1 MIRQVQQQKLLQKL
15 SPQQIQLVKLL
26 EIPSIEMTDRIMK
39 EVDLNPALELGEPV
53 VADEQDDDIPF
64 REDEGRNEEDV
75 QFDDVASDDDIPD
88 YKSRLP
94 GESSQQDT
102 WKEWMTAGT
111 ATTLND
117 FLSDQLSLQDLDE
130 TDRTITDFIIGNIDD
145 DGYLRR
151 TPESISDDLAIILGL
166 EVSSTQVE
174 TLIKL
179 VQTFDPAGVGASDL
193 RECMLVQL
201 RRKPR
206 TPLLEKTLTLV
217 EDHFMDVSKK
227 HFEVIQKKMECSKE
241 ELKEMMQEI
250 YRLNPKPGNL
260 FGSVL
265 EQSREQVIPDFLL
278 ENTDGYLQLTLNN
291 GTVPELHVSR
301 EYLEMLSDYKS
312 NTKNQTRENK
322 EALQFARE
330 KVESA
335 RWFID
340 AVRQRQET
348 LTRTMQSIIQYQY
361 SYFLDG
367 DEKNLKPMILKD
379 IAEKTGYDISTI
391 SRVSNSKYIQTEFGV
406 FPLKYFFTE
415 GMQTESGEEVSS
427 LEIKT
432 ILQESVDAENKKN
445 PLTDDQLST
454 ILTEKGYLIARRTI
468 AKYRDQLGIPV
479 ARLRREI

>member
-1 MIRQVQQQKLLQKL
+1 MIRQVQQQKLQQKL

-39 EVDLNPALELGEPV
+39 EVDLNPALELGESV
-53 VADEQDDDIPF
+53 NSEHDEELPYQNG
-64 REDEGRNEEDV
+64 DEGNNDDF
-75 QFDDVASDDDIPD
+75 QIDDVVSDDDIPD
-88 YKSRLP
+88 YKSQLP
-94 GESSQQDT
+94 GNGRQQEA
-102 WKEWMTAGT
+102 WKEWITTGT
-111 ATTLND
+111 DTTLND
-117 FLSDQLSLQDLDE
+117 FLSDQLALQELDSI
-130 TDRTITDFIIGNIDD
+130 DRQLAEFIIGNIDD

-151 TPESISDDLAIILGL
+151 SPESITDDLAIILGL
-166 EVSSTQVE
+166 DVPCSRVE
-174 TLIKL
+174 SLVKR

-193 RECMLVQL
+193 RECMLLQL
-201 RRKPR
+201 HRKPR
-206 TPLLEKTLTLV
+206 TPLLEQTILLV
-217 EDHFMDVSKK
+217 EEHFMDMSKK
-227 HFEVIQKKMECSKE
+227 HFEVILKKMNCSQE
-241 ELKEMMQEI
+241 ELKLMMQEL

-260 FGSVL
+260 FDSVL
-265 EQSREQVIPDFLL
+265 EQSKEQVIPDFLL
-278 ENTDGYLQLTLNN
+278 ENADGYLQLTLNN

-301 EYLEMLSDYKS
+301 EYLELLTDYKS
-312 NTKNQTRENK
+312 TTKNRTKENK
-322 EALQFARE
+322 EALLFARE

-348 LTRTMQSIIQYQY
+348 LFRTMQSIIDYQRI
-361 SYFLDG
+361 YFLDG

-379 IAEKTGYDISTI
+379 IADRTGYDISTI

-406 FPLKYFFTE
+406 FPVKYFFTE

-432 ILQESVDAENKKN
+432 ILQESIEAENKKN
-445 PLTDDQLST
+445 PLTDDQLSV
-454 ILTEKGYLIARRTI
+454 ILTKKGYVIARRTI

>member
-53 VADEQDDDIPF
+53 VSEQDDELSF
-64 REDEGRNEEDV
+64 RNDEGGNDDDF

-88 YKSRLP
+88 YKSKLP
-94 GESSQQDT
+94 GENRQQDT
-102 WKEWMTAGT
+102 WKEWITAGT

-117 FLSDQLSLQDLDE
+117 FLSDQLSLQELDE
-130 TDRTITDFIIGNIDD
+130 TDRVITDFIIGNIDD

-166 EVSSTQVE
+166 EVAGAKIE
-174 TLIKL
+174 ALIKL
-179 VQTFDPAGVGASDL
+179 VQTFDPAGVGACDL
-193 RECMLVQL
+193 RECLLLQL

-206 TPLLEKTLTLV
+206 TPLLERTLTLV
-217 EDHFMDVSKK
+217 EEHFMDVSKK
-227 HFEVIQKKMECSKE
+227 HFEVIQKKMDCSHE
-241 ELKEMMQEI
+241 DLKQMMQEI

-265 EQSREQVIPDFLL
+265 EQSKEQVIPDFLL
-278 ENTDGYLQLTLNN
+278 ENAEGYLQLSLNN

-301 EYLEMLSDYKS
+301 EYLEMLTDYKS
-312 NTKNQTRENK
+312 NSKNQTKENK

-348 LTRTMQSIIQYQY
+348 LLRTMQSIIDYQRA
-361 SYFLDG
+361 YFLDG
-367 DEKNLKPMILKD
+367 DEKNLRPMILKD
-379 IAEKTGYDISTI
+379 IADKTGYDISTI

-432 ILQESVDAENKKN
+432 ILQESVEAEDKNN
-445 PLTDDQLST
+445 PLTDDQLSA

-468 AKYRDQLGIPV
+468 AKYRDQLGIHV